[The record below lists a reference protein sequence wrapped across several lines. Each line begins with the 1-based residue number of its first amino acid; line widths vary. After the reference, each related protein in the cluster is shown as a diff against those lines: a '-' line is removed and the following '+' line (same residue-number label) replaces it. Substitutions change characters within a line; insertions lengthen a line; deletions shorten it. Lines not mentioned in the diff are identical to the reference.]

1 MSGIANHQP
10 SDRVGGSVHPRDQRD
25 AEESD
30 HSSSPQRRRPV
41 GPTNNDASAYEHPHV
56 LCFAARNRRGRF
68 YIPCKQNSFGG
79 VHVDN
84 VMVDSGCS
92 SLLLPFPLSDGF
104 PPELSTVELCQWFV
118 SSSRGTGALHSPVL
132 KINKRLSAGF
142 RCTLAGRDQPLELNL
157 LRIHLGRQACERILA
172 EYIEMLDQ
180 ACIDKLNEFLRQT
193 RIGGHASPER
203 SYALLGQSYLKHVF
217 YCQKGDVALALSN
230 DYTGTSNENILM
242 IMGRY
247 ERKLAPMVQN
257 FEGFQDLEDDDGDED
272 EEHFRLSW
280 DVSSDDEIDEPDDR

>member
-1 MSGIANHQP
+1 
-10 SDRVGGSVHPRDQRD
+10 VHPRDQRD
-25 AEESD
+25 ADESD
-30 HSSSPQRRRPV
+30 
-41 GPTNNDASAYEHPHV
+41 ASEYEHPHV

-84 VMVDSGCS
+84 GLVDSGCS

-104 PPELSTVELCQWFV
+104 PPELSTVELCQWTV

-132 KINKRLSAGF
+132 KIKKCWSAGF
-142 RCTLAGRDQPLELNL
+142 RCTLADKEQPRELNL

-172 EYIEMLDQ
+172 EYTTTMLDQ
-180 ACIDKLNEFLRQT
+180 ACIEQLTEFLRQ
-193 RIGGHASPER
+193 IQLGGHTAPER
-203 SYALLGQSYLKHVF
+203 SYALLGQSYLTHVF

-230 DYTGTSNENILM
+230 DYTGTSNENILI
-242 IMGRY
+242 IMGLH
-247 ERKLAPMVQN
+247 EQKLAPMVQN
-257 FEGFQDLEDDDGDED
+257 FEEFQDLEDDDGDED
-272 EEHFRLSW
+272 EEDFRLSW